1 MLKPGKFYTREE
13 LWSLQNP
20 GEPFPKDGNW
30 LTDYFREGD
39 SLLIFVDLN
48 TPGKTGHAFSNT
60 YDSVTGL
67 LEWFGK
73 PNANSAQPF
82 FKALFRGSLIPRV
95 FVRWDTEDSEFLFL
109 GTPAIKSYMDGQK
122 IGGGIVTLKVHF
134 VFSPSQKQLASPPP
148 EGLPLA
154 KLEGGRISVQVNR
167 YERDPRLRSEC
178 LKAYGAICRI
188 CDFNFENTYGDLGAG
203 YIHIHH
209 IKPLAEADGKHLVDP
224 ILDMIPVCPNCHAML
239 HGRTPALMP
248 DELKLILKQHRLK
261 S

>member
-1 MLKPGKFYTREE
+1 MSLGSWSAVNLVFALSDRFLRGDGIAATEARSGTSVLYPAADGAMLVGA
-13 LWSLQNP
+13 
-20 GEPFPKDGNW
+20 
-30 LTDYFREGD
+30 
-39 SLLIFVDLN
+39 II
-48 TPGKTGHAFSNT
+48 GHAF
-60 YDSVTGL
+60 VGR
-67 LEWFGK
+67 
-73 PNANSAQPF
+73 A
-82 FKALFRGSLIPRV
+82 I
-95 FVRWDTEDSEFLFL
+95 SE
-109 GTPAIKSYMDGQK
+109 AR
-122 IGGGIVTLKVHF
+122 KVERD
-134 VFSPSQKQLASPPP
+134 APPD
-148 EGLPLA
+148 GLPLA

-188 CDFNFENTYGDLGAG
+188 CDFNFESTYGDLGAG

-224 ILDMIPVCPNCHAML
+224 ILDMIPVYPNCHAML